1 MTSLGL
7 TIVLWTYPVAF
18 CLVALVANGYEV
30 LHKPK
35 EPAGKVDTRRI
46 ARADKTTFLLHII
59 LVILLAVN
67 TYIAG
72 YGTLKG
78 ASGSLFV
85 GEAYLGSMLSM
96 LLIFCS
102 TLLPD
107 PDVPYTTARSN
118 LQTWLL
124 SAAYEAAILIMC
136 LTRISTDQGGQSAL
150 VVTCEALSAARVV
163 VLSLMSALFLLSRR
177 RIDDTTSDEERESLL
192 SEEQNVTHYGSS
204 VAAAAADPRSKDAQT
219 VSAFDYL
226 AGFRDLLP
234 YLWPSDSRLLQ
245 ARAVFCFGL
254 LAAQRI
260 VNILVPHQLGV
271 VVDHLGKGK
280 LPLKEILI
288 YVIYRGLQG
297 QQGVI
302 GSLRAI
308 LWIPISQSAYR
319 RLTTAAFEHVMKLS
333 LDFHLSKRIGEV
345 ISALSKGS
353 AINTFLDGLIFQ
365 LFPMVF
371 DLFIAALY
379 FVFELDAFY
388 AIIVVSVMWF
398 YLFITIY
405 MAKYRGRARREAANR
420 DREMEAAKTDAI
432 MSYET
437 VHHNSALP
445 VELSRFQH
453 LVKRFQAAEYSVL
466 FSLNMLNGV
475 QNFIFVL
482 SVLLVCLLAAYQI
495 SDGLHKVSMFV
506 IVLTYLAQLSAPL
519 NFFGSFYTQ
528 VQNNMVDAERMLA
541 LYKITPTV
549 KDSPR
554 AKPMPTCEGKIAFN
568 HVNFAYDKRKPALAD
583 VSFEIAPGTTTAI
596 VGESGSGKSTILK
609 LLFRF
614 YEIDGGSITVDGV
627 DIHDATMETLRT
639 HFGVVPQD
647 TILFNESIL
656 YNLMYSKPDATFEE
670 VQEAC
675 KVASIHDKI
684 LSFPD
689 GYNTG
694 VGERGLRLSGGEK
707 QRIAI
712 ARAVLK
718 RPQIMLLDEATASL
732 DSQTE
737 RLIQDALK
745 TACSGKTTIAI
756 AHRLST
762 ITESNQI
769 IVMHSGSI
777 VERGTHEELLAL
789 GGRYRSM
796 WEKQTKTASSKSE
809 GKKE

>member
-1 MTSLGL
+1 
-7 TIVLWTYPVAF
+7 
-18 CLVALVANGYEV
+18 
-30 LHKPK
+30 
-35 EPAGKVDTRRI
+35 
-46 ARADKTTFLLHII
+46 
-59 LVILLAVN
+59 
-67 TYIAG
+67 
-72 YGTLKG
+72 
-78 ASGSLFV
+78 
-85 GEAYLGSMLSM
+85 MLSM
-96 LLIFCS
+96 LLIYCS

-107 PDVPYTTARSN
+107 PDTPYTPSRPN

-124 SAAYEAAILIMC
+124 SVVYEIAILLMC
-136 LTRISTDQGGQSAL
+136 LTELSGWGQEGQSAL
-150 VVTCEALSAARVV
+150 VVTCEAFSAARVV
-163 VLSLMSALFLLSRR
+163 VLGTMSALYLLSRR
-177 RIDDTTSDEERESLL
+177 RIDDTTSDSERESLL
-192 SEEQNVTHYGSS
+192 SDEQNVQQYGSS
-204 VAAAAADPRSKDAQT
+204 PTAVGADPRSKDAQT

-234 YLWPSDSRLLQ
+234 YLWPSDSQLLQ
-245 ARAVFCFGL
+245 VRAVFCFGL
-254 LAAQRI
+254 LAAQRVI
-260 VNILVPHQLGV
+260 NILVPHQLGV

-280 LPLKEILI
+280 MPLKEILI

-319 RLTTAAFEHVMKLS
+319 RLTIAAFEHVMKLS

-379 FVFELDAFY
+379 FFFELDAFY

-405 MAKYRGRARREAANR
+405 MAKYRGRARREAATR

-445 VELSRFQH
+445 LELTRFQT
-453 LVKRFQAAEYSVL
+453 LVKRFQTVDYSVN
-466 FSLNMLNGV
+466 FSLNMLNAV

-495 SDGLHKVSMFV
+495 YDGLHKVAMFV
-506 IVLTYLAQLSAPL
+506 TVLTYLAQLQAPL

-541 LYKITPTV
+541 LYKITPSV
-549 KDSPR
+549 KDRPS
-554 AKPMPTCEGKIAFN
+554 AKPLNTCEGEIAFH
-568 HVNFAYDKRKPALAD
+568 HVKFAYDKRKPALAD
-583 VSFEIAPGTTTAI
+583 VSFKIAPGTTTAI

-614 YEIDGGSITVDGV
+614 YEIDSGSITVDGIDV
-627 DIHDATMETLRT
+627 RDVTMATLRT

-647 TILFNESIL
+647 TILFNETIL
-656 YNLMYSKPDATFEE
+656 YNLLYSKPDATFEE

-675 KVASIHDKI
+675 KVASIHEKI

-689 GYNTG
+689 GYNTS

-745 TACSGKTTIAI
+745 TACSGRTTIAI

-762 ITESNQI
+762 ITESDQI
-769 IVMHSGSI
+769 IVMHQGCI
-777 VERGTHEELLAL
+777 VERGTHQELLAL
-789 GGRYRSM
+789 GGRYSKM
-796 WEKQTKTASSKSE
+796 WEKQTKAASSTSD